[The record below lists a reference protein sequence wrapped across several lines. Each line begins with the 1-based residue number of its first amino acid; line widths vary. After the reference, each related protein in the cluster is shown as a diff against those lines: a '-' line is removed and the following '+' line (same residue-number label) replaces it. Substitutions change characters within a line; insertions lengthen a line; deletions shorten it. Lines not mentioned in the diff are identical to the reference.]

1 MERREFLTRTAAT
14 ALAAVTPAAALGS
27 TANSESLPA
36 ASDSNPNAPSTVNLD
51 TRQTVATVSPYLFGS
66 FLEHLGRAIY
76 DGIYQPGSPLSD
88 AHGFRKDVVAEV
100 RELGVPLIRYPGG
113 NFVSGYFW
121 QDGIGPKAQRPRILD
136 RAWDSLETNQ
146 VGVDEFMAWCKLAG
160 ARPLMAVN
168 LGSDTPMNASNLV
181 EYCNVPQGTKWSD
194 MRRANGVSQPYGIHH
209 WCLGNEMDGPWQIG
223 HCDATAYG
231 YRAADA
237 ARQMKAVDPGIK
249 VTACGSSSPG
259 MPTYLEWERQVL
271 EQCYEVVDYLS
282 LHRYFNLPQKDEK
295 PDYPRFL
302 AQNLE
307 LDREVAQVGA
317 VCDLVGARLKS
328 RKTLRLSFDEWNVWY
343 GSTGGDGKRKY
354 APHLIEETYNLGDA
368 LLVGGC
374 INSLLRNAKR
384 IEIACL
390 AQLVNVIA
398 PLMTNDQGVLRQTTY
413 FPYRWALQLA
423 RGEVLA
429 ISHNGPGYETEP
441 LGMAP
446 YLDVVATL
454 DNNRLCLLALNR
466 DTSRT
471 RTMECHFTA
480 AHPGRILSAFTL
492 TGSDL
497 TATNTFAQPKN
508 VLPERL
514 PLPAPGRRMT
524 IELPAQSY
532 SVMQFELA

>member
-27 TANSESLPA
+27 TANSGSLPA
-36 ASDSNPNAPSTVNLD
+36 ASDSNPNAPSTISLD
-51 TRQTVATVSPYLFGS
+51 TRLTIAPVSPYLFGS

-76 DGIYQPGSPLSD
+76 DGIYQPGSPLSN
-88 AHGFRKDVVAEV
+88 AHGFRKDVLAEV
-100 RELGVPLIRYPGG
+100 RALGVPLIRYPGG
-113 NFVSGYFW
+113 NFVSGYIW
-121 QDGIGPKAQRPRILD
+121 QDGIGPQAQRPRILD

-181 EYCNVPQGTKWSD
+181 EYCNVPQGTQWSD
-194 MRRANGVSQPYGIHH
+194 LRRAHGASQPYGIHH

-223 HCDATAYG
+223 HCDAITYG

-237 ARQMKAVDPGIK
+237 ARQMKAVDPSIQ
-249 VTACGSSSPG
+249 VTACGSSSPS

-295 PDYPRFL
+295 PDYARFL

-307 LDREVAQVGA
+307 LDHEVAQVGA

-374 INSLLRNAKR
+374 INSLLRNAQR

-398 PLMTNDQGVLRQTTY
+398 PLMTSDQGVLRQTTY
-413 FPYRWALQLA
+413 YPYRWALQLA

-429 ISHNGPGYETEP
+429 TSHNGPGYETEP
-441 LGMAP
+441 LGTVP
-446 YLDVVATL
+446 YLDVVATR
-454 DNNRLCLLALNR
+454 DQRQLCVLALNR
-466 DTSRT
+466 DTSRA
-471 RTMECHFTA
+471 RTMECHFTGA
-480 AHPGRILSAFTL
+480 YPGRTLSARTL

-497 TATNTFAQPKN
+497 TATNTFARPKN
-508 VLPERL
+508 VVPERL

-532 SVMQFELA
+532 SMLQFELA